1 MEGVPGLAKTLAIKT
16 LASLIDAK
24 YSRIQFTPDLLPAD
38 VIGTMV
44 YSQKDESFKVQ
55 RGPIFA
61 NFVLADEINRAPAKV
76 QSALLEA
83 MQERQVTIGKE
94 TFMLPEPFL
103 VLATQNP
110 IEQEGTYPLPE
121 AQVDRFML
129 KVVID
134 YPKLEEELD
143 TLKTVKR
150 SEIAEKIKVARG
162 YGDLSENAEYDAAK
176 EEQAVV
182 EARIADLEATLKVAR
197 IMDDSDLSLDTVS
210 IGMHVRILA
219 EGDEPDEA
227 EEYDIT
233 GSTEADIDQGRIS
246 DESPV
251 GAALIGHKAGD
262 KVDVTLPS
270 GNILEYTILGVS
282 RSR

>member
-1 MEGVPGLAKTLAIKT
+1 M
-16 LASLIDAK
+16 
-24 YSRIQFTPDLLPAD
+24 
-38 VIGTMV
+38 
-44 YSQKDESFKVQ
+44 
-55 RGPIFA
+55 
-61 NFVLADEINRAPAKV
+61 
-76 QSALLEA
+76 
-83 MQERQVTIGKE
+83 
-94 TFMLPEPFL
+94 
-103 VLATQNP
+103 
-110 IEQEGTYPLPE
+110 
-121 AQVDRFML
+121 
-129 KVVID
+129 
-134 YPKLEEELD
+134 
-143 TLKTVKR
+143 
-150 SEIAEKIKVARG
+150 
-162 YGDLSENAEYDAAK
+162 
-176 EEQAVV
+176 V
-182 EARIADLEATLKVAR
+182 EARIADLEATLKIAR